1 MERREPLPEGEALR
15 LLARQMAAVSDI
27 DELLTILCR
36 AAMSQ
41 CEATGAAVVQAA
53 LDTGNIIAACG
64 MLEPAS
70 GRRFQLRGS
79 LFEDMQSS
87 KDVVGVDDVRASA
100 RPITIAVPEVR
111 IGPMLVAPLQ
121 AHDAMVGGLAIAR
134 NPGSDR
140 FTADQTEQL
149 RLIADHAAF
158 ALWKAELLQE
168 ARRADAAKGR
178 FLATISHELRTP
190 LTALTG
196 YEELLVDEVL
206 GPLSDPQRDILE
218 RMRSVT
224 HHLTAM
230 IEDVLAYSSLEMG
243 HEIVRPTELLIG
255 DLIQSVQAI
264 TEPLAQQ
271 KGVELEVLVDDPS
284 SRIVTDNDRARQI
297 LVNLVG
303 NAIKFTDR
311 GEVEIAALIEQ
322 DELRVAVTDTGI
334 GIALAD
340 QSRLFQPFAQV
351 D

>member
-79 LFEDMQSS
+79 LFQDMQAT
-87 KDVVGVDDVRASA
+87 KDIVGVPDVRASA
-100 RPITIAVPEVR
+100 RPITIAVPEVH
-111 IGPMLVAPLQ
+111 IGPMLVAPLI
-121 AHDAMVGGLAIAR
+121 AHEAMVGDLAISR
-134 NPGSDR
+134 EPGGAE
-140 FTADQTEQL
+140 FTSEQIEQL

-243 HEIVRPTELLIG
+243 HEVIRPTEFLLI
-255 DLIQSVQAI
+255 DLIRAVAAMI
-264 TEPLAQQ
+264 EPLASQ
-271 KGVELEVLVDDPS
+271 KNIQLVIDFNDPS
-284 SRIVTDNDRARQI
+284 FRVTMDIDRARQI
-297 LVNLVG
+297 LINLAG
-303 NAIKFTDR
+303 NAVKFTDKGGVR
-311 GEVEIAALIEQ
+311 ISASATPSDVRIAVK
-322 DELRVAVTDTGI
+322 D
-334 GIALAD
+334 
-340 QSRLFQPFAQV
+340 
-351 D
+351 